1 MIVIS
6 GEFARKGFVRERWMA
21 RVEDLIEL
29 ERRPST
35 PAEILATFAESETP
49 PSCTPSPA
57 GGGRGAGGGMLAPMS
72 MIESHDTVAS
82 HEAVRVWKRDS
93 SPLAGVGSAVARAGP
108 AAETAA
114 VTSGGDKDMV
124 SEAQTRATIEDT
136 SRQTR
141 SEAEA
146 ASSMTRA
153 APGANG
159 DAAGSK
165 SAPGQEVALT
175 WANLIFGIGPERRA
189 TGKPKSRLIYPL
201 SPFGIGWVSLT
212 AIFLAYTAIATPAM
226 ISLHW
231 LDPQCSTI
239 PTLPFDAA
247 LDCFFI
253 LDICLNFG
261 TGVYAGGVYYD
272 RRRAVALMYLKGSFL
287 FDLVTSFPVSFFE
300 LSAAAVCARAQVSDI
315 YGTIHVYTL
324 ELELDTRIYM
334 YVCICVFIVC
344 IYRGRSP
351 GWMGHSCG

>member
-82 HEAVRVWKRDS
+82 HEAVR
-93 SPLAGVGSAVARAGP
+93 
-108 AAETAA
+108 
-114 VTSGGDKDMV
+114 MV
-124 SEAQTRATIEDT
+124 SDAQTRATIEDT

-253 LDICLNFG
+253 LDIFLNFG

-315 YGTIHVYTL
+315 YIYGTLHVYTC
-324 ELELDTRIYM
+324 M
-334 YVCICVFIVC
+334 CVYVCLSCAYTGAGV
-344 IYRGRSP
+344 RG
-351 GWMGHSCG
+351 GWGTAADDPCRQALAMV

>member
-1 MIVIS
+1 
-6 GEFARKGFVRERWMA
+6 MA

-57 GGGRGAGGGMLAPMS
+57 GGGRGRAGGGMLAPMS

-315 YGTIHVYTL
+315 YIYGTLHVYTC
-324 ELELDTRIYM
+324 M
-334 YVCICVFIVC
+334 CVYVCLSCAYTGAGV
-344 IYRGRSP
+344 RG
-351 GWMGHSCG
+351 GWGTAADDPCRQALAMV